1 MLDAALGLAV
11 AALAYTCGR
20 YAGLRRGGAGALGLF
35 AVLAV
40 GGDVVPALLCTVAP
54 WAVGRVVRAHDT
66 LVETLRGRTAELE
79 AEQESLARLA
89 VAHERARVA
98 RELHDIV
105 AHHLAVVVVQA
116 GAGRVAPDP
125 REDPERMARID
136 RSAEEALSEMSRLA
150 GLLEPDGGM
159 RLHSLI
165 ADAEATGLKLQA
177 EGVSDVPPEFDDVAY
192 RVVQEGLTNAIK
204 HAPGSEVSLR
214 LALAG
219 GVLEIELRDRRGAAP
234 GMLAGSGSGLG
245 LQGLRERVELLG
257 GNLQTGPADPGGW
270 RLYAQIPTSQG

>member
-1 MLDAALGLAV
+1 MGLAV

-20 YAGLRRGGAGALGLF
+20 YAGLRAGGAGALALF
-35 AVLAV
+35 AVLAA

-66 LVETLRGRTAELE
+66 LVKTLRGRTAELE

-150 GLLEPDGGM
+150 GLLEP
-159 RLHSLI
+159 HSGDAAPLPHR
-165 ADAEATGLKLQA
+165 DAEATGLKLA
-177 EGVSDVPPEFDDVAY
+177 CGRRRRRPARARRCRVP
-192 RVVQEGLTNAIK
+192 
-204 HAPGSEVSLR
+204 
-214 LALAG
+214 
-219 GVLEIELRDRRGAAP
+219 RR
-234 GMLAGSGSGLG
+234 
-245 LQGLRERVELLG
+245 
-257 GNLQTGPADPGGW
+257 PGGADERDQARPRLRGQPPSRRW
-270 RLYAQIPTSQG
+270 RTAC

>member
-1 MLDAALGLAV
+1 M
-11 AALAYTCGR
+11 
-20 YAGLRRGGAGALGLF
+20 
-35 AVLAV
+35 
-40 GGDVVPALLCTVAP
+40 PALLCTVAP
-54 WAVGRVVRAHDT
+54 WAVGRVVRAHET
-66 LVETLRGRTAELE
+66 LVKTLRGRTEELE

-125 REDPERMARID
+125 REDPERLARID

-150 GLLEPDGGM
+150 GLLEPQTGA
-159 RLHSLI
+159 RLRSLV
-165 ADAEATGLKLQA
+165 ADAEATGLKLDA
-177 EGVSDVPPEFDDVAY
+177 DAVADVPPEFDDVAY

-214 LALAG
+214 VAAAH

-234 GMLAGSGSGLG
+234 GSLAGSGSGLG
-245 LQGLRERVELLG
+245 LQGLRERVEALG
-257 GNLQTGPADPGGW
+257 GNLHAGPLDPDGW
-270 RLYAQIPTSQG
+270 RLYAEIPTSPG